1 MKAKIIL
8 TTLLSLGIISFSNHA
23 IALEKVTVAATPVP
37 HAEIL
42 EVVKPILEKKA
53 LTYKL
58 QSLMTTLF
66 LNLPFTTMML
76 TRTSISTHLALK
88 HGLVSTIMT

>member
-8 TTLLSLGIISFSNHA
+8 TTILSLGILSFANNA
-23 IALEKVTVAATPVP
+23 QALEKITVAATPVP

-76 TRTSISTHLALK
+76 TPTSISTPQVLK
-88 HGLVSTIMT
+88 HG